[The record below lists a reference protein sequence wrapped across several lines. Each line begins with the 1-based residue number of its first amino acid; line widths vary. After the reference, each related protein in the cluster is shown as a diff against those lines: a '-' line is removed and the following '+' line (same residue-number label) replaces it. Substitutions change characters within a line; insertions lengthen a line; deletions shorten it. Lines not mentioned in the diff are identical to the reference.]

1 VRAVLEDHS
10 YLTLTDGPG
19 SPIYGRSM
27 LQWEGVEHNKKSGP
41 VVKRIRSPRAIR
53 ESIDGK
59 VLEIARR
66 TADDLPLG
74 EPVDLRA
81 DYVMLVPLLVITELL
96 DIHEAGKFRS
106 MYDAIMKGGISS
118 IADPSLRVAAFEALD
133 SLREIV
139 APIVEER
146 RRRPGS
152 DMISDLATASYE
164 GEPYPTS
171 EIIATVAFLLTA
183 GIETVER
190 ALTSLL
196 RHLTLD
202 RDEWDRLVAR
212 VDDADYVLSLS
223 AESLRLYPP
232 VQGTIRRATEPAEL
246 HGVTV
251 QPDDKLIVL
260 IASANR
266 DEERFEDATEFRAE
280 RFLDNPD
287 RQFTNAGDVL
297 PFGAGRH
304 HCAGSRLAGTEMVHS
319 LQQLVRRAAWLEPQ
333 GPLPGGDGLLL
344 RSPPSLPVV
353 IHGAA

>member
-1 VRAVLEDHS
+1 
-10 YLTLTDGPG
+10 
-19 SPIYGRSM
+19 M
-27 LQWEGVEHNKKSGP
+27 
-41 VVKRIRSPRAIR
+41 
-53 ESIDGK
+53 
-59 VLEIARR
+59 
-66 TADDLPLG
+66 
-74 EPVDLRA
+74 
-81 DYVMLVPLLVITELL
+81 
-96 DIHEAGKFRS
+96 
-106 MYDAIMKGGISS
+106 
-118 IADPSLRVAAFEALD
+118 RVAAFEALD

-146 RRRPGS
+146 RLRPGS
-152 DMISDLATASYE
+152 DMISDLATASYD

-202 RDEWDRLVAR
+202 RDEWDRLGAR
-212 VDDADYVLSLS
+212 IDDADYVLSLS

-232 VQGTIRRATEPAEL
+232 VQGTIRRATETAEF

-266 DEERFEDATEFRAE
+266 DEDRFEAASEFRAE

-353 IHGAA
+353 IHGACVVKVAILGAGAMGSVFGGHLALAGHDVTLVDVWREHMEAVAAERPRPAHAGRHERDRPDEGDLRPVAARAGRARDRAHEDVRRRGCAPLDRRAR

>member
-1 VRAVLEDHS
+1 
-10 YLTLTDGPG
+10 
-19 SPIYGRSM
+19 
-27 LQWEGVEHNKKSGP
+27 
-41 VVKRIRSPRAIR
+41 
-53 ESIDGK
+53 
-59 VLEIARR
+59 
-66 TADDLPLG
+66 
-74 EPVDLRA
+74 
-81 DYVMLVPLLVITELL
+81 MLVPLLVITELL
-96 DIHEAGKFRS
+96 DIHEAARFRS

-146 RRRPGS
+146 RLRPGS
-152 DMISDLATASYE
+152 DMVSDLATASYD

-196 RHLTLD
+196 RHLALD
-202 RDEWDRLVAR
+202 RDEWDRLCAR
-212 VDDADYVLSLS
+212 IDDPDYVLSLS

-232 VQGTIRRATEPAEL
+232 VQGTIRRATETAEF

-251 QPDDKLIVL
+251 RPDDKLIVL

-266 DEERFEDATEFRAE
+266 DEDRSRRRPSSAPSASSTTRTVSSRTRATCSS
-280 RFLDNPD
+280 
-287 RQFTNAGDVL
+287 
-297 PFGAGRH
+297 FGAGRH

-319 LQQLVRRAAWLEPQ
+319 LQQLVRRAAWLEPH
-333 GPLPGGDGLLL
+333 GPLPGGEGCSFA
-344 RSPPSLPVV
+344 RRRRCPSSCRPL
-353 IHGAA
+353 AS

>member
-1 VRAVLEDHS
+1 
-10 YLTLTDGPG
+10 
-19 SPIYGRSM
+19 
-27 LQWEGVEHNKKSGP
+27 
-41 VVKRIRSPRAIR
+41 
-53 ESIDGK
+53 
-59 VLEIARR
+59 
-66 TADDLPLG
+66 
-74 EPVDLRA
+74 
-81 DYVMLVPLLVITELL
+81 MLVPLLVITELL

-146 RRRPGS
+146 RLRPGS
-152 DMISDLATASYE
+152 DMISDLATASYD

-202 RDEWDRLVAR
+202 RDEWDRLGAR
-212 VDDADYVLSLS
+212 IDDADYVLSLS

-232 VQGTIRRATEPAEL
+232 VQGTIRRATETAEF

-266 DEERFEDATEFRAE
+266 DEDRFEAATEFRAE

-333 GPLPGGDGLLL
+333 RAAARRRRAAPSLAAVSPRRHPRGARREGRDPRSRRDGLGL
-344 RSPPSLPVV
+344 RRAPGARRSRRHPRRRLARA
-353 IHGAA
+353 HGRRCGRRPRPAHAGRRERDRAACGRSTTRRCSSRSSS